1 MRTLLIALAVSI
13 APSLAIAGPGHSGGM
28 GMGAS
33 SMGARMSGPFG
44 GAARAAVP
52 IGNPSGARIATMGGP
67 WKGPAGG
74 WGKGMHHGHHHHR
87 HARFFFAGAPWFAS
101 YGYYDDSCWRWA
113 NTPWG
118 PQHVWVCDDY

>member
-13 APSLAIAGPGHSGGM
+13 VPSLAIAGPGYGGGHSRGM

-33 SMGARMSGPFG
+33 SMDARMSGP
-44 GAARAAVP
+44 
-52 IGNPSGARIATMGGP
+52 I
-67 WKGPAGG
+67 GG
-74 WGKGMHHGHHHHR
+74 WSKGMHHGHHHR
-87 HARFFFAGAPWFAS
+87 NARFFFVGAPWFAS

-118 PQHVWVCDDY
+118 PQQVWVCDDY

>member
-1 MRTLLIALAVSI
+1 
-13 APSLAIAGPGHSGGM
+13 
-28 GMGAS
+28 
-33 SMGARMSGPFG
+33 MSGPFG

-118 PQHVWVCDDY
+118 PQQVWVCDDY